1 MPENRG
7 FEKATG
13 ERPVPELRRFRL
25 QHLGCKVNQYET
37 QLIREGLQ
45 ALGLEEAP
53 RDEEGDLFVLN
64 TCSVTE
70 QSGSKSRHAVRSF
83 LRKSPE
89 ARVLVT
95 GCYAESDPEI
105 CAAIE
110 GVDRGFG
117 NAEKNGI
124 VPWVARELLGMEGEL
139 PELPTGV
146 SEFAGRTRAFVKI
159 QDGCRDRCTF
169 CIIPSLRGEVS
180 SRPEAEIL
188 EELHRLAARGF
199 QEVVFT
205 GIHLGYYGF
214 DRDDRRAVVSLL
226 EKTRAIP
233 GLRRVKLSSI
243 EVHEIDEEMVDLF
256 ASDPHFFV
264 PHFHLPLQA
273 GADRTLRRMR
283 RRYNVERFRWAAR
296 LLRERLLRPA
306 LTTDL
311 IVGFPGETEADFEE
325 SRAFCE
331 EMDFAKM
338 HIFPYSVRRGTPAA
352 EMEGHL
358 APEEMKRRKGIM
370 AELDDACAARY
381 RESFLGEV
389 LPTLVESRRNPRTG
403 LLTGLTER
411 FVRLDF
417 EGGDELMNEI
427 VPVRALSAEGDRLL
441 GAVEEGEL
449 ASHLRSYRALS
460 GDA

>member
-1 MPENRG
+1 MAEI
-7 FEKATG
+7 
-13 ERPVPELRRFRL
+13 RRFRL

-37 QLIREGLQ
+37 QVIREGFR
-45 ALGLEEAP
+45 ALGLEEAA
-53 RDEEGDLFVLN
+53 RDEDGDLFVLN

-70 QSGSKSRHAVRSF
+70 QSGAKSRHAVRSF
-83 LRKSPE
+83 LRKSPD

-117 NAEKNGI
+117 NKEKTGI

-139 PELPTGV
+139 PELPKGV
-146 SEFAGRTRAFVKI
+146 SEFTGRTRAFVKI

-169 CIIPSLRGEVS
+169 CIIPSLRGDVT

-188 EELHRLAARGF
+188 EELGRLARHGF
-199 QEVVFT
+199 REVVFT

-214 DRDDRRAVVSLL
+214 DREDPHAVRTLL
-226 EKTRAIP
+226 EKTRQIE
-233 GLRRVKLSSI
+233 GLERVKLSSI
-243 EVHEIDEEMVDLF
+243 EVHEIDEGLVDLF
-256 ASDPHFFV
+256 ASDPTFFV

-283 RRYNVERFRWAAR
+283 RRYNVERFRGAVR
-296 LLRERLLRPA
+296 LLRSRLENPA
-306 LTTDL
+306 ITTDV
-311 IVGFPGETEADFEE
+311 IVGFPGETEEDF
-325 SRAFCE
+325 RASHDFCA

-338 HIFPYSVRRGTPAA
+338 HIFPYSVRRDTPAA
-352 EMEGHL
+352 EMDDHIH
-358 APEEMKRRKGIM
+358 PEEMKRRKRAL
-370 AELDDACAARY
+370 AELDDAMAERY
-381 RESFLGEV
+381 RAGFLGET

-411 FVRLDF
+411 FVRVDF

-427 VPVRALSAEGDRLL
+427 VPVRAEAVEGDRLHGVL
-441 GAVEEGEL
+441 VREEL
-449 ASHLRSYRALS
+449 PARLRYDLIA
-460 GDA
+460 DA

>member
-1 MPENRG
+1 MAEI
-7 FEKATG
+7 
-13 ERPVPELRRFRL
+13 RRFRL

-37 QLIREGLQ
+37 QLIREGFE
-45 ALGLEEAP
+45 ALGLEEAA

-117 NAEKNGI
+117 NEEKGGI

-146 SEFAGRTRAFVKI
+146 SGFAGRTRAFVKI
-159 QDGCRDRCTF
+159 QDGCRDNCTF
-169 CIIPSLRGEVS
+169 CIIPSLRGDVT
-180 SRPEAEIL
+180 SRPEGEIL
-188 EELHRLAARGF
+188 DELRRLAARGYR
-199 QEVVFT
+199 EVVFT

-214 DRDDRRAVVSLL
+214 DRGDKHAVRRLL
-226 EKTRAIP
+226 EKTREIE
-233 GLRRVKLSSI
+233 GLERVKVSSI

-256 ASDPHFFV
+256 ASDSRFFV

-273 GADRTLRRMR
+273 GANTTLRRMR
-283 RRYNVERFRWAAR
+283 RRYNVERFRWAVN
-296 LLRERLLRPA
+296 LLRERLDAPA
-306 LTTDL
+306 ITSDV
-311 IVGFPGETEADFEE
+311 IVGFPGETEEDF
-325 SRAFCE
+325 RASHDFCA

-338 HIFPYSVRRGTPAA
+338 HIFPYSVRRDTPAA
-352 EMEGHL
+352 AMPDHIH
-358 APEEMKRRKGIM
+358 PDEMKRRKR
-370 AELDDACAARY
+370 ALADLDDAQAERFRAR
-381 RESFLGEV
+381 FLGET

-403 LLTGLTER
+403 RLTGLTER
-411 FVRLDF
+411 FVRIDF

-427 VPVRALSAEGDRLL
+427 VPVGAVAVEGDRLR
-441 GAVEEGEL
+441 GEL
-449 ASHLRSYRALS
+449 RRSELPARLRAYGVGAL
-460 GDA
+460 GEA